1 MSRCVCIAFASVLFC
16 GFAFGQ
22 VTDPNPAQKPSV
34 FLGGPKDKKEKN
46 PTSKTLRGTV
56 TDDAG
61 KPVSGALV
69 TLTDLKTKEKKTFI
83 TKDDGRYN
91 FEGLSFTVDYQV
103 AAVFKDERSELR
115 KLSQYDHTASIV
127 RILEVEP
134 VSVNDTPKDKTS
146 AEAAQK

>member
-1 MSRCVCIAFASVLFC
+1 MAKCLSAVFFALLVSPFAS
-16 GFAFGQ
+16 GQ
-22 VTDPNPAQKPSV
+22 ISDPNPAQTPNV
-34 FLGGPKDKKEKN
+34 FLGAPKDKKQKN

-83 TKDDGRYN
+83 TKTDGRYIYD
-91 FEGLSFTVDYQV
+91 GLSFTVDYEV
-103 AAVFKDERSELR
+103 AAQFKDEHSALR
-115 KLSQYDHTASIV
+115 KLSQYDHTPSIV

-134 VSVNDTPKDKTS
+134 VSVNDTPKDKAS
-146 AEAAQK
+146 AQAQK

>member
-1 MSRCVCIAFASVLFC
+1 MVKFLSASFACLVLS

-22 VTDPNPAQKPSV
+22 ITDPNPSQKPSV

-61 KPVSGALV
+61 KPLGGALV
-69 TLTDLKTKEKKTFI
+69 TLTDLKSKEKKTFI
-83 TKDDGRYN
+83 TKTDGRYV
-91 FEGLSFTVDYQV
+91 FEGLSFTVDYGV
-103 AAVFKDERSELR
+103 AARFKDERSELR

-127 RILEVEP
+127 RILQVEP
-134 VSVNDTPKDKTS
+134 VSVNDDPKDKS
-146 AEAAQK
+146 ATASQ